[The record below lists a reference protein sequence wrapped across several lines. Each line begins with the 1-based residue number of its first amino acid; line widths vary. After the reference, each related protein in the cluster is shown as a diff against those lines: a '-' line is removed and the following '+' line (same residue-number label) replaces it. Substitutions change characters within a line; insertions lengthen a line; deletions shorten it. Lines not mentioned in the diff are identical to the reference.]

1 MAMENIIW
9 WLLLIWI
16 GLTIY
21 LLPTIIAY
29 NRDYHNKTTVMW
41 VNILL
46 SWMPLVWF
54 ICLIYS
60 FGKTKQ
66 DKEREEAVYNFIT
79 NNK

>member
-1 MAMENIIW
+1 MENIIW

-29 NRDYHNKTTVMW
+29 NRDYNNKVTIAW

-46 SWMPLVWF
+46 SWIPLVWF

-66 DKEREEAVYNFIT
+66 DKEREEAVYDFIT